1 MTENNLG
8 RLRPDTPV
16 LVVLDALPGTVLKG
30 RIRSIGYGVSVGQGT
45 PPGTLPTVQNS
56 REWLR
61 SAQRFP
67 VIVELERD
75 QLPDKRGLRVGG
87 QAEVMAL
94 PSEGNPLNLLGRLFM
109 WLMSWLSY
117 AY

>member
-1 MTENNLG
+1 M
-8 RLRPDTPV
+8 
-16 LVVLDALPGTVLKG
+16 LKG
-30 RIRSIGYGVSVGQGT
+30 QIRSIGYGVSVGQPA
-45 PPGTLPTVQNS
+45 PPGALPTVQNS
-56 REWLR
+56 RDWLR

-67 VIVELERD
+67 VIVELDRD
-75 QLPDKRGLRVGG
+75 QLKDKSGLRLGG

-94 PSEGNPLNLLGRLFM
+94 PSEGNPLNLLGRVFM

>member
-1 MTENNLG
+1 M
-8 RLRPDTPV
+8 
-16 LVVLDALPGTVLKG
+16 
-30 RIRSIGYGVSVGQGT
+30 
-45 PPGTLPTVQNS
+45 
-56 REWLR
+56 
-61 SAQRFP
+61 
-67 VIVELERD
+67 IVELERD
-75 QLPDKRGLRVGG
+75 QLQDKSGLRVGG